1 MILSVSGIAFA
12 YKSHPVLDGVTFA
25 LGKGQILGILGVNG
39 AGKSTLLKCLNG
51 ILRARRGTV
60 FLNGEDIRHLRG
72 DAIARG
78 VGYVPQRYGDEPL
91 SVYDA
96 VLLGRR
102 PHIRW
107 AATRRDL
114 AVVEEVLGLMR
125 LEAFAL
131 RPVNEL
137 SGGEAQKVMIARALA
152 QEPEL
157 LLLDEPLSN
166 LDLGNQLEVM
176 QLLEEAVRQRGLTA
190 ILSLH
195 DVNTALRFADRFLLL
210 KEGRVHAFATRETL
224 SAAIIEEVYGVRVL
238 LQEIQG
244 YPVMVPW
251 PRSHKRHPLLK
262 EHIDAL

>member
-1 MILSVSGIAFA
+1 MILSVSGIEFA
-12 YKSHPVLDGVTFA
+12 YNSRPVLDGVTFE
-25 LGKGQILGILGVNG
+25 LHKGQILGILGKNG

-51 ILRARRGTV
+51 ILQAHRGTV
-60 FLNGEDIRHLRG
+60 FLNNQDIRRLRG
-72 DAIARG
+72 DEIARM
-78 VGYVPQRYGDEPL
+78 VGYVPQRYGNEPL
-91 SVYDA
+91 TVYDA

-107 AATRRDL
+107 TATRRDL
-114 AVVEEVLGLMR
+114 EVVEAVLSLMR
-125 LEAFAL
+125 LKAFAL

-137 SGGEAQKVMIARALA
+137 SGGEAQKVIIARALA

-166 LDLGNQLEVM
+166 LDLGNQVEVM
-176 QLLEEAVRQRGLTA
+176 QLMKRTVRERDLTA

-251 PRSHKRHPLLK
+251 PRPFEAQPLK
-262 EHIDAL
+262 EHIDAI

>member
-1 MILSVSGIAFA
+1 MILSVSGVEFA
-12 YKSHPVLDGVTFA
+12 YNSHPVLDGVTFTLA
-25 LGKGQILGILGVNG
+25 RGQILGVLGVNG

-51 ILRARRGTV
+51 ILRTRRGTV
-60 FLNGEDIRHLRG
+60 LLNGEDLTALSG
-72 DAIARG
+72 DAIARAI
-78 VGYVPQRYGDEPL
+78 GYVPQRYGDEPL
-91 SVYDA
+91 TVFDA

-114 AVVEEVLGLMR
+114 EVVEGVLDLMR
-125 LEAFAL
+125 LSDFAL

-166 LDLGNQLEVM
+166 LDLGNQMEVIR
-176 QLLEEAVRQRGLTA
+176 LLTAAVRQRALTA

-195 DVNTALRFADRFLLL
+195 DVNAALRFADRFLLL
-210 KEGRVHAFATRETL
+210 KEGRVHALATRESL

-244 YPVMVPW
+244 HPVMVPLE
-251 PRSHKRHPLLK
+251 ST
-262 EHIDAL
+262 A